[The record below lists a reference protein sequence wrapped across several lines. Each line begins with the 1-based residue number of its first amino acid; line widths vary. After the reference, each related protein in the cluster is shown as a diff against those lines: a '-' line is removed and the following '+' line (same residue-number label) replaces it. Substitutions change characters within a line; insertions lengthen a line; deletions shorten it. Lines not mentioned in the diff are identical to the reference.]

1 MRHLHCSIL
10 PVSVGPKAGESL
22 GYLLR
27 LVAVFF
33 DARDLAD
40 LRHSLLAA
48 AFLIVHVLVVVLGG
62 LQAHAQDE
70 VVPGRDLPLSPG
82 PMDFSACVGHS
93 LKESPVLN
101 SSTVDIELRRL
112 DESDSLYAFVPSF
125 SLRTSYLL
133 NLPPTAVNNP
143 EFRRYSYGF
152 GTEPYNPIEIYFTLR
167 ARQILT
173 RIGILAHF
181 QVTSD
186 LLQRL
191 GTGFLELESLDRI
204 YALQE
209 EGIRLAE
216 QGLAFIRTRLDM
228 GEVSPLEAQLAEQE
242 VHLARIELDRLESA
256 RTTIL
261 EGLKSIMGLAPHEVV
276 NLDLSNVR
284 EQVLN
289 HFDPKSVTEADA
301 RRNSF
306 ELQIQELKRQMQ
318 EKNIT
323 LSYTRFLPVLTW
335 GVQTTDPL
343 SGEQESGLFFSVGFE
358 LPLWDGLKRYHNV
371 SRQKQ
376 ILRQVDAESK
386 AKDISFEA
394 RWTAAQRGLS
404 DVAASLKIVH
414 SQEKLAEL
422 RKRQTEISY
431 NAGRIGLTDLLAVR
445 RAVLENQKN
454 LVRQSLEYD
463 KSVLAVRALSGDLVR
478 RYVDIKID

>member
-1 MRHLHCSIL
+1 
-10 PVSVGPKAGESL
+10 
-22 GYLLR
+22 
-27 LVAVFF
+27 
-33 DARDLAD
+33 
-40 LRHSLLAA
+40 
-48 AFLIVHVLVVVLGG
+48 
-62 LQAHAQDE
+62 
-70 VVPGRDLPLSPG
+70 
-82 PMDFSACVGHS
+82 
-93 LKESPVLN
+93 
-101 SSTVDIELRRL
+101 
-112 DESDSLYAFVPSF
+112 
-125 SLRTSYLL
+125 
-133 NLPPTAVNNP
+133 
-143 EFRRYSYGF
+143 
-152 GTEPYNPIEIYFTLR
+152 
-167 ARQILT
+167 
-173 RIGILAHF
+173 
-181 QVTSD
+181 
-186 LLQRL
+186 
-191 GTGFLELESLDRI
+191 
-204 YALQE
+204 
-209 EGIRLAE
+209 
-216 QGLAFIRTRLDM
+216 
-228 GEVSPLEAQLAEQE
+228 
-242 VHLARIELDRLESA
+242 
-256 RTTIL
+256 
-261 EGLKSIMGLAPHEVV
+261 
-276 NLDLSNVR
+276 
-284 EQVLN
+284 
-289 HFDPKSVTEADA
+289 
-301 RRNSF
+301 
-306 ELQIQELKRQMQ
+306 MQ

-323 LSYTRFLPVLTW
+323 LSYTRFLPVLTL